1 MEITLAGMC
10 DRFAL
15 NCFAH
20 RIAPPPRGVALSS
33 ARYGGGDYQQL
44 VSPTSDGVCRQ
55 ALC

>member
-1 MEITLAGMC
+1 MEITLPGMC

-20 RIAPPPRGVALSS
+20 MIAPPRGVALSS
-33 ARYGGGDYQQL
+33 ARCGGGDYQQL